1 MKFKSGY
8 FAATLLVLN
17 WIFWLGQ
24 KISSSNRSMIY
35 FWCNISNFCPFFIQ
49 LCQKEFIWSHG
60 TLYGSMLGHALEH
73 YVSLM
78 KGVCALSVIFSYTQ
92 DCHVLMASLT
102 SSQPL
107 FLSRLHVTTLSGDYL
122 NLSPFL
128 LPLHFSDFPSIPDLL
143 TLPCFCTLC
152 SICLHC
158 FVL

>member
-49 LCQKEFIWSHG
+49 LCQRVYLIPWYLIWSV
-60 TLYGSMLGHALEH
+60 LGHALEH

-78 KGVCALSVIFSYTQ
+78 NGVCALSVIFSYTQ
-92 DCHVLMASLT
+92 DCHVRVASLT

-128 LPLHFSDFPSIPDLL
+128 LPLHFSDFPRFPDLL

-152 SICLHC
+152 SICLHH